1 MARIFWDTN
10 LFIYLL
16 EDWASLGEQTA
27 EVRRRM
33 IDRGDKLYTSALTVG
48 EILVRPVA
56 AGSSEV
62 EAHYRAFFRRP
73 GIVVLPFDEA
83 AAPHYARIRQDRGI
97 QKPDALQLACA
108 ATVGI
113 DLFLTNDE
121 RLSRKAVPGIQ
132 FITGLTRAP
141 I

>member
-1 MARIFWDTN
+1 MARVFWDTN

-16 EDWASLGEQTA
+16 EDWGSLGERTA

-33 IDRGDKLYTSALTVG
+33 IDRGDRLYTSALTVG

-56 AGSSEV
+56 AGRLDV
-62 EAHYRAFFRRP
+62 EAHYQAFFRRP

-83 AAPHYARIRQDRGI
+83 AAPHYARIRQDRAI

-108 ATVGI
+108 ASAGI

-121 RLSRKAVPGIQ
+121 RLSKKAVSGIQ

-141 I
+141 L